1 MLPNFLVQV
10 PRVRVCQRLTIFGD
24 HIKNEY
30 GLKNEDDLNNE
41 DKLKFQPSSAGGTCS
56 PPATPYPLQRRT
68 PCIAAPPATENDK
81 IEIKH

>member
-41 DKLKFQPSSAGGTCS
+41 DKPRCEISVAGSC
-56 PPATPYPLQRRT
+56 QRVKKI
-68 PCIAAPPATENDK
+68 IARLILIQTL
-81 IEIKH
+81 